1 MEEMR
6 RQTIQMRLQMEE
18 IYDLQ
23 EVVEL
28 EEKIK
33 ETEANIGREKKQKG
47 VYKKYFKKID
57 KELEEKHNQSEF

>member
-1 MEEMR
+1 
-6 RQTIQMRLQMEE
+6 MRLQMEE

-57 KELEEKHNQSEF
+57 KELEEKHN